1 MVIVFS
7 TRPCSAGAWLS
18 FVLLGT
24 VDANM
29 FVLTRL
35 TTWTTVGLKLYL
47 KQNSS
52 LADLRQLKVCGWKCQ
67 MPSCIWKKLQLFNA
81 LPACSKIAQTN
92 IKVGKTRLLAIVEL
106 RAQEQAFKW
115 LLVGWA
121 MRIVEVF
128 WSLSSL
134 FAFFHWN
141 IYIDIYL
148 LPNKAGDPSKL

>member
-7 TRPCSAGAWLS
+7 TRPYSAGAWLS

-52 LADLRQLKVCGWKCQ
+52 LADLRQLKVCG
-67 MPSCIWKKLQLFNA
+67 
-81 LPACSKIAQTN
+81 
-92 IKVGKTRLLAIVEL
+92 
-106 RAQEQAFKW
+106 
-115 LLVGWA
+115 
-121 MRIVEVF
+121 
-128 WSLSSL
+128 
-134 FAFFHWN
+134 
-141 IYIDIYL
+141 
-148 LPNKAGDPSKL
+148 